1 MPPKQRAPITRATT
15 LRGIPNAFRA
25 EPLSANEMQFY
36 SGALD
41 KHRNNFLQRAVKDDL
56 LESAEQGFFFKG
68 VLYGNRGNG
77 KSTEI
82 NRLLTDPAIKEKFLV
97 VRLDGLNQLNPQT
110 FGVADVIILLGI
122 NLIVEAQRKCQ
133 ELGKAFH
140 EAPIMENDLQ
150 KELAP
155 FFPHLQNKIQ
165 KGETIQAEVQV
176 NVLSL
181 LKLGLRR
188 DSTEKADLASES
200 ETLENL
206 IAFLARK
213 VKIVSSHLPGYE
225 MLVIGE
231 NFDKDQ
237 IPKALLEQT
246 FVQYAPLFK
255 TLPLHLFFT
264 LPIPFVNSNDTKL
277 PFDRDRQ
284 YAIYDIPVCLENHK
298 PNPEGIAVLNELL
311 EKRADT
317 DLLFA
322 EDALGLLLQAASG
335 DLHLLFTM
343 IVTAGKHARYRKEDH
358 PETEEKIL
366 LADVKVAVSR
376 ELSVFRN
383 RMGTVPGDSDPT
395 TWESKKQKLRAI
407 YENSPDAKIPDDALY
422 QLLSRRAVLYFNG
435 KGRYGVH
442 PLAVEMLREQ
452 FSADATFTYKGG
464 GVDL

>member
-1 MPPKQRAPITRATT
+1 MPPKQRSPIVRATN

-25 EPLSANEMQFY
+25 EPLRADEMLFY

-41 KHRNNFLQRAVKDDL
+41 KHRNNFLQRGVKDDL
-56 LESAEQGFFFKG
+56 IESAEQGFFFKG

-82 NRLLTDPAIKEKFLV
+82 NRLLTDTTIQQKFLV

-110 FGVADVIILLGI
+110 FGVADVVILLGI
-122 NLIVEAQRKCQ
+122 NLIVEARLKCQ

-140 EAPIMENDLQ
+140 VAAIMENDLQ

-155 FFPHLQNKIQ
+155 YFPHLQNKVQ
-165 KGETIQAEVQV
+165 KGETTQASVEV

-188 DSTEKADLASES
+188 DATEKTDFASES

-206 IAFLARK
+206 IGFLARK
-213 VKIVSSHLPGYE
+213 VQIVSEHLPGYE
-225 MLVIGE
+225 LLVVGE

-237 IPKALLEQT
+237 IPKALLEET
-246 FVQYAPLFK
+246 FVQYAPLFRN
-255 TLPLHLFFT
+255 LPLHLLFT
-264 LPIPFVNSNDTKL
+264 LPIPFVHSNDTKL
-277 PFDRDRQ
+277 PFDRDRH
-284 YAIYDIPVCLENHK
+284 YAIFDIPVCDEFHK
-298 PNPEGIAVLNELL
+298 PNPKGIDVLNELL

-317 DLLFA
+317 GQLFAKDASDLL
-322 EDALGLLLQAASG
+322 LRAASG

-343 IVTAGKHARYRKEDH
+343 IVTAGKHARYRHEDY
-358 PETEEKIL
+358 PATEAKVL
-366 LADVKVAVSR
+366 LEDVKVAVLK
-376 ELSVFRN
+376 ELSAFRN

-395 TWESKKQKLRAI
+395 NWVTKKLKLRAI
-407 YENSPDAKIPDDALY
+407 YENSADAKIPDEALY
-422 QLLSRRAVLYFNG
+422 QLLRRRAVLYFNG
-435 KGRYGVH
+435 PGRYGVH
-442 PLAVEMLREQ
+442 PLGVEMLKEQ
-452 FSADATFTYKGG
+452 FSSDSTFTYKGG